1 MKTLEIKAI
10 PVFTYECMDR
20 GFGLC
25 NTPVEMIPRLNLTE
39 KLKHAFMDEPASQ
52 HISMITGIRGS
63 GKTVFMTRVAK
74 QIAENPKWTVVEL
87 SPEQDLLDAL
97 LAQLQK
103 DKTVLRFLK
112 SAQINL
118 PFSSVELKAE
128 GTPEMKHP
136 EILLEKILENMK
148 KRGRKL
154 LITIDEV
161 TNNPNVRLFASIFQ
175 ILLRKDLPLYL
186 LMTGLYDNLRAL
198 QNEKSLTFLYRA
210 PRITLESLN
219 LGTIADSYQRIFRIE
234 REPAV
239 EMARDT
245 RGYSFAFQVLGYFT
259 WLYGDDPV
267 KVRTFY
273 RQYLYEYVYDK
284 VWEEMSATDRRVLS
298 AMTHVPGGEV
308 KKIRD
313 ELNMETNKFNPYRMR
328 LIRKGV
334 VDGTC
339 YGKLR
344 FTLPLF
350 EDYIRENGYMEDV
363 E

>member
-1 MKTLEIKAI
+1 MTKAEEERKMESQRENNPFTL
-10 PVFTYECMDR
+10 D
-20 GFGLC
+20 FGRE
-25 NTPVEMIPRLNLTE
+25 PAEMIPRLNLME
-39 KLKHAFMDEPASQ
+39 KLKQTFMDEPASR
-52 HISMITGIRGS
+52 HISMITEIRGS

-175 ILLRKDLPLYL
+175 ILIRKDLPLYL

-219 LGTIADSYQRIFRIE
+219 LGTIADSYQRVFQIE

-273 RQYLYEYVYDK
+273 RQYL
-284 VWEEMSATDRRVLS
+284 
-298 AMTHVPGGEV
+298 
-308 KKIRD
+308 
-313 ELNMETNKFNPYRMR
+313 
-328 LIRKGV
+328 
-334 VDGTC
+334 
-339 YGKLR
+339 
-344 FTLPLF
+344 
-350 EDYIRENGYMEDV
+350 
-363 E
+363 

>member
-1 MKTLEIKAI
+1 MTIAEEERKMESHRGNNPFTL
-10 PVFTYECMDR
+10 D
-20 GFGLC
+20 FGRE
-25 NTPVEMIPRLNLTE
+25 PMEMIPRLNLTE
-39 KLKHAFMDEPASQ
+39 ELKHAFMDEPASQ

-175 ILLRKDLPLYL
+175 ILIRKDLPLYL

-198 QNEKSLTFLYRA
+198 QNEKSLTFCTGL
-210 PRITLESLN
+210 
-219 LGTIADSYQRIFRIE
+219 
-234 REPAV
+234 RE
-239 EMARDT
+239 
-245 RGYSFAFQVLGYFT
+245 
-259 WLYGDDPV
+259 
-267 KVRTFY
+267 
-273 RQYLYEYVYDK
+273 
-284 VWEEMSATDRRVLS
+284 
-298 AMTHVPGGEV
+298 
-308 KKIRD
+308 
-313 ELNMETNKFNPYRMR
+313 
-328 LIRKGV
+328 
-334 VDGTC
+334 
-339 YGKLR
+339 
-344 FTLPLF
+344 
-350 EDYIRENGYMEDV
+350 
-363 E
+363 